1 MTEGS
6 GRRYTFRGNVSDGRH
21 GWIRLTPAYSV
32 QLVRELLETRVDG
45 DGPVLDPF
53 AGTGTTLIACAER
66 GLDCDGVDL
75 NPFLVWLVRAKA
87 ARYDSTHVATATA
100 LVERM
105 ARATRRSKT
114 AKWTPEL
121 HRIEKWWSPNT
132 LHGLAA
138 AFHELGRA
146 EATTRPIDLATVAFC
161 RTLIRTAN
169 VSFGHQSMSFKR
181 QAATEERG
189 VGEVLQRELEPLAS
203 SALTALRRA
212 RCRAFQGDAR
222 SLHERLEAK
231 RYTTVITSPPY
242 PNRMSYIRELR
253 PYMYWLGYLND
264 RRGAGELDWK
274 IIGGTWGSATSRLAQ
289 WQPTARR
296 PSLVGVE
303 QAARAIDQ
311 QSPLLGQYVRKYFHD
326 MDEHVVSLKRVL
338 ARGARVHYVIGN
350 SKFYDVV
357 LPAEQLLGQ
366 QLERHGFADITI
378 EALRKRTSK
387 RELFEYLVSARLR

>member
-1 MTEGS
+1 M
-6 GRRYTFRGNVSDGRH
+6 
-21 GWIRLTPAYSV
+21 
-32 QLVRELLETRVDG
+32 RELLESRVDRG
-45 DGPVLDPF
+45 GSVLDPF

-66 GLDCDGVDL
+66 GLPCDGVDL

-87 ARYDSTHVATATA
+87 ARYDEADVAAATT
-100 LVERM
+100 LVDRM
-105 ARATRRSKT
+105 ARATRRAKT
-114 AKWTPEL
+114 VGWTPGI
-121 HRIEKWWSPNT
+121 HRIEKWWSPST
-132 LHGLAA
+132 LTGLAA
-138 AFHELGRA
+138 AFDELGRA
-146 EATTRPIDLATVAFC
+146 EVGAKPADLAKVAFC

-181 QAATEERG
+181 EVKTDELG
-189 VGEVLQRELEPLAS
+189 VGEVLRREHEPLAM
-203 SALTALRRA
+203 SARIALRRV

-253 PYMYWLGYLND
+253 PYMYWLGYLSD

-289 WQPTARR
+289 WQPSARR
-296 PSLVGVE
+296 APLGGVE
-303 QAARAIDQ
+303 RAALAIDQ

-326 MDEHVVSLKRVL
+326 MDEHVLSLKRVL
-338 ARGARVHYVIGN
+338 ARGARLHYVIGN
-350 SKFYDVV
+350 SKFYDVL

-366 QLERHGFADITI
+366 LFERHGFADVSIDPI
-378 EALRKRTSK
+378 RKRTSK
-387 RELFEYLVSARLR
+387 RELFEYLVTARLR